1 MLGLSTRSLRQ
12 SGSASFCWR
21 TMIANERPYRST
33 FACFLSDDAAVDVD
47 VKKLKEE
54 ALQKK
59 LEAKLS
65 ARDYNNRRAAY
76 KRQVSVLRREYA
88 DQIAK
93 QRAADV
99 AEEEDR
105 QQKLVR
111 QKLERQRLKNM
122 KIAASAIREE
132 EFRQQREREFEEHL
146 VKQQQIRDA
155 KNERYTAARQ
165 MVIDELEKEAHL
177 WLTTPEEVELAFS
190 SPDNEQLLW
199 TRPRGILGAPNP
211 SLDSHF
217 WQYETHTWDMS
228 KTYKSQRQALLE
240 EIEDMAYD
248 EANINKKFWTPERI
262 LEHER
267 LEEKAKLRA
276 MVYSVGR
283 AELLKKQRE
292 LIQNDSKND
301 IIPTAEKVPSL
312 NLLNNDTA
320 IEREGANVL
329 MNDPTK
335 FFIFDNNAIN
345 STTGSAN
352 MSAYAGPTLGA
363 PIALRDLL
371 RDGPS
376 GTVFPEIIGK
386 NPKPDTR
393 SEREKKQAERE
404 EKMWAAAQAQA
415 QKELDAAGGGASVD
429 EEDDDDKGPA
439 LDYDAID
446 ANDSDHEEWV
456 RGLDPETDMEVI
468 ETPREHRYKED
479 DIDWILNKLDDK
491 MKFLNQQ
498 FAQDVEIIKE
508 EMKSELRK
516 KSAAQQAPEA
526 AGDHSGSQNET
537 IEGTLET
544 ALLALPE
551 KQLMALSDLEET
563 YEPGK
568 MPDYELAA
576 AIKEIPGL
584 TEEQIMMILTR
595 DRSI

>member
-1 MLGLSTRSLRQ
+1 
-12 SGSASFCWR
+12 
-21 TMIANERPYRST
+21 MIANERPYRST
-33 FACFLSDDAAVDVD
+33 FALFLSDDAAVDVD

-155 KNERYTAARQ
+155 KNERYAAARQ

-240 EIEDMAYD
+240 EIEEMAYD

-393 SEREKKQAERE
+393 SEREKHKR
-404 EKMWAAAQAQA
+404 KHKKNWM
-415 QKELDAAGGGASVD
+415 
-429 EEDDDDKGPA
+429 
-439 LDYDAID
+439 
-446 ANDSDHEEWV
+446 
-456 RGLDPETDMEVI
+456 R
-468 ETPREHRYKED
+468 R
-479 DIDWILNKLDDK
+479 
-491 MKFLNQQ
+491 
-498 FAQDVEIIKE
+498 VE
-508 EMKSELRK
+508 
-516 KSAAQQAPEA
+516 
-526 AGDHSGSQNET
+526 
-537 IEGTLET
+537 
-544 ALLALPE
+544 ALLSTRKMMTIKDRHWIMTL
-551 KQLMALSDLEET
+551 LMR
-563 YEPGK
+563 
-568 MPDYELAA
+568 M
-576 AIKEIPGL
+576 IPTMRNGYV
-584 TEEQIMMILTR
+584 
-595 DRSI
+595 D